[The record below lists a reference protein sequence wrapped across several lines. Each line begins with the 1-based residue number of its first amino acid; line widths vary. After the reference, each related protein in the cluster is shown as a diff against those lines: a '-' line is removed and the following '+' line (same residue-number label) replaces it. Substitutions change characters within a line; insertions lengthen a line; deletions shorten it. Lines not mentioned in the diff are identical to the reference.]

1 MREDTHAHTR
11 AHTRARTRA
20 RARTHTHTHMQ
31 VGTDSRTSDSNDD
44 GARRD
49 EGTQPYQLSGMLM
62 IVGLFY
68 LSSRSVLTLANS

>member
-1 MREDTHAHTR
+1 MRTHARTHAH
-11 AHTRARTRA
+11 ARA
-20 RARTHTHTHMQ
+20 RAHTHTHTHLQ